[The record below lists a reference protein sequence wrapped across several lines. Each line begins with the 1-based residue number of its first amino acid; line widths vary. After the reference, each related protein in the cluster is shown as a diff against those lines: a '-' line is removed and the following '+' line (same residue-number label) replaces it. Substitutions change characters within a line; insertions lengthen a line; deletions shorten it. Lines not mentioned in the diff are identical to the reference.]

1 MTHVTTTEDSPDRFI
16 KRSSEQKEGQQKWLI
31 LMAVGIGTFM
41 SALDGSVVNTIL
53 PVLRKSVS
61 GSIAS
66 VEWIVTIYLLVLSG
80 LLLSVGR
87 LGDMQGYKKVY
98 VSGFIVFIAGSI
110 LCGFAPTISTLV
122 IFRGLQALGAAMLQ
136 ANSPAILTSSFPT
149 QQRGQALGLQAMMTY
164 LGLTVG
170 PSLGGW
176 LTDQFGWR
184 SVFFINIPVG
194 IIALILSVRFIR
206 KDALNAKREPFDY
219 AGASLFTVG
228 LITLLYGLNQGHAL
242 GWNSWPVLLSF
253 FGAIALITGFIFV
266 ESKSSKPML
275 DLRLFKDRIFSS
287 SVISAI
293 LNYIGVYS
301 VVFLMPF
308 FLIQGMD
315 LSASKSGLILTAMP
329 IVMAI
334 TAPISG
340 LISDRVG
347 ARLPSTLGMI
357 SFTAGLVLLSQ
368 LDVQSSIQDII
379 WRLGLAGFGI
389 GVFISPNT
397 SALLGAA
404 PKNWRG
410 IASGI
415 LATSRNLGMVLG
427 VGLAGA
433 IFTTSLGADQNLTG
447 EAISQAVRS
456 SLLAAAI
463 ATGIGVFFTSLHV
476 HKQQ

>member
-1 MTHVTTTEDSPDRFI
+1 MKHAVTTEELSKKGDQ
-16 KRSSEQKEGQQKWLI
+16 EKWLI
-31 LMAVGIGTFM
+31 LIAVGIGTFM

-53 PVLRKSVS
+53 PVLRESVS

-80 LLLSVGR
+80 LLLSFGR

-98 VSGFIVFIAGSI
+98 VFGFVIFISGSI
-110 LCGFAPTISTLV
+110 LCSIAPTISILV
-122 IFRGLQALGAAMLQ
+122 LFRGLQALGAAMIQ
-136 ANSPAILTSSFPT
+136 ANSPAILTSSFPN

-184 SVFFINIPVG
+184 SVFYINIPVG
-194 IIALILSVRFIR
+194 LIALILSIRFIR
-206 KDALNAKREPFDY
+206 KDALSAKRERFDY
-219 AGASLFTVG
+219 AGASLFTLG
-228 LITLLYGLNQGHAL
+228 LTTLLYALNQGHAL
-242 GWNSWPVLLSF
+242 GWNSWPILLSF
-253 FGAIALITGFIFV
+253 FGATLLIAGFIYI
-266 ESKSSKPML
+266 ETKSSHPML
-275 DLRLFKDRIFSS
+275 DLLLFKDRIFSS

-301 VVFLMPF
+301 IVFLMPF
-308 FLIQGMD
+308 FLIQGMGF
-315 LSASKSGLILTAMP
+315 SASKSGLILTSMP

-334 TAPISG
+334 IAPFSG

-347 ARLPSTLGMI
+347 ARLPSTLGMV
-357 SFTAGLVLLSQ
+357 SFTAGLVLLAQ
-368 LDVQSSIQDII
+368 LDYQSSILDIV
-379 WRLGLAGFGI
+379 WRLALAGFGI

-404 PKNWRG
+404 PKNRRG

-433 IFTTSLGADQNLTG
+433 IFTTSLGADHNLTG
-447 EAISQAVRS
+447 AVISQAVRS

-463 ATGIGVFFTSLHV
+463 ATGIGIFFTALHE
-476 HKQQ
+476 HKQS